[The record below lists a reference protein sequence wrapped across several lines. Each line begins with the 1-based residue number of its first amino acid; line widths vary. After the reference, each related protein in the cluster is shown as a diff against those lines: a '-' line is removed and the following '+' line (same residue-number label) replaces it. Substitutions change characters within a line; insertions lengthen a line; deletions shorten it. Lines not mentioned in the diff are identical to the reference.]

1 MRVPAC
7 LGRRATLSLMTTTH
21 LGGRYR
27 QVVRDCTVED
37 VAGLSPAAAAASSD
51 ALQRS
56 AHCRLADGDGADE
69 SPGV

>member
-7 LGRRATLSLMTTTH
+7 LGRRATLSLMTTH
-21 LGGRYR
+21 SGGRYR

-51 ALQRS
+51 ALRRS

-69 SPGV
+69 SPGE